1 MTGAELPLSVH
12 QTVCSDCGG
21 IMILSLSV
29 CKEQEIEACLA
40 EKMNFWKENMVDV
53 ETTFGSAELVI
64 HQIQTSNSGL
74 ELSHVMIGAIAEANL
89 ALSMTYSIFKLI

>member
-1 MTGAELPLSVH
+1 
-12 QTVCSDCGG
+12 
-21 IMILSLSV
+21 MILFHSV
-29 CKEQEIEACLA
+29 CKEQEIEVCLA
-40 EKMNFWKENMVDV
+40 EKVNFWKENMVDV